1 MLAISVDPK
10 ADTPRA
16 VGNFLRGHNLVD
28 HSAFVSGI
36 SAKGAL
42 TTIYPADF
50 KPADLVHDTPL
61 PLDR

>member
-1 MLAISVDPK
+1 MTFLYIRCPDGCPLIATNLHATQAAPGGEN
-10 ADTPRA
+10 A
-16 VGNFLRGHNLVD
+16 VY
-28 HSAFVSGI
+28 GI

-61 PLDR
+61 LLGR